1 MPDQE
6 KTEQPTAKKK
16 QETRQKGRVAKSRE
30 VSTYL
35 VLMGGLVILYFAGS
49 YMVTEMVLFM
59 KTTLLQ
65 AAGAR
70 IEGADV
76 SLLLARTIITLA
88 KVMAPLL
95 LGVLVAAMVGNLI
108 QVGFLFSWEPL
119 TPKLSKLNPLE
130 GIKRLISLR
139 SLTEIVKFTA
149 KVLLVGMVVY
159 TAIRKEIP
167 FVMPLADQSILSI
180 GTYICTTILK
190 IMLRT
195 SWVLLA
201 LAVLDYAYQRWEFEK
216 GLKMTRQ
223 EVKDEHKQSEGD
235 PLVKSRIRRVQR
247 EWARRRMMEA
257 VPGADVV
264 ITNPVEMAIAI
275 AYKNETMAAPQV
287 LAKGAGTVAE
297 RIRQIARSHGIP
309 IVENKPLAR
318 ALFREVDVGRQ
329 IPAALYKAVAEVLA
343 YVYRLKNRMGQP

>member
-6 KTEQPTAKKK
+6 RTERPTGKRR

-30 VSTYL
+30 VSSYL
-35 VLMGGLVILYFAGS
+35 VLMGGIVILYFAGS
-49 YMVTEMVLFM
+49 YMVRELALFM
-59 KTTLLQ
+59 KTTLVQ
-65 AAGAR
+65 AASTR
-70 IEGADV
+70 IEGDDV
-76 SLLLARTIITLA
+76 AATVWRTVTILA
-88 KVMAPLL
+88 KVMAPF
-95 LGVLVAAMVGNLI
+95 LVAVCTGAVLGNLI

-130 GIKRLISLR
+130 GVRRLVSVG
-139 SLTEIVKFTA
+139 SLTELVKFMA
-149 KVLLVGMVVY
+149 KLLLVGAVVY
-159 TAIRKEIP
+159 GAIRKEIP
-167 FVMPLADQSILSI
+167 SVMPLADQSIPMI
-180 GTYICTTILK
+180 GAYICKTICK

-216 GLKMTRQ
+216 SIKMTKQ
-223 EVKDEHKQSEGD
+223 EVKDEYKQSEGD

-257 VPGADVV
+257 VPEADVV
-264 ITNPVEMAIAI
+264 ITNPLELAVAV
-275 AYKNETMAAPQV
+275 AYRNETMAAPRV
-287 LAKGAGTVAE
+287 LAKGAGAVAE

-318 ALFREVDVGRQ
+318 ALFKEVDVGEQ
-329 IPAALYKAVAEVLA
+329 IPATLYKVMAEVLA
-343 YVYRLKNRMGQP
+343 YVYRIKNRLGRP